1 MITDD
6 QIAKYQFLWKQRFNE
21 EISKEEALKEGL
33 KLITLITAIC
43 CPEDEAEFQRLKQLS
58 EKIKSQMLNKT

>member
-1 MITDD
+1 MLTDA
-6 QIAKYQFLWKQRFNE
+6 QIAKLQFLWRQRFNE

-43 CPEDEAEFQRLKQLS
+43 RPANEAEFQSLKQLS
-58 EKIKSQMLNKT
+58 EKIKS